1 MQKNTNLFSSFPGD
15 IYAISADTLEHHKQ
29 LKKELN
35 LDFPVLSDES
45 LQMIEKAGL
54 KDPEEPTK
62 SMRGFV
68 ILDNKG
74 EVIEAQQIDPFG
86 EAAADIISY
95 AAEKVRQ

>member
-1 MQKNTNLFSSFPGD
+1 
-15 IYAISADTLEHHKQ
+15 
-29 LKKELN
+29 
-35 LDFPVLSDES
+35 
-45 LQMIEKAGL
+45 MIEKAGL

-86 EAAADIISY
+86 EAAADIINY
-95 AAEKVRQ
+95 AAEKVGQ